1 MLVCVEELY
10 CAAGPEHTGGVE
22 RRRLPRMLLCQL
34 LQGTLRSNKHPTKY
48 VVDACGMRAAGSR
61 SQSPDQALRHG
72 PHLSYRQRSYVAIS
86 LVYSFFL
93 LLYVTCQLLCRAA
106 WGVGRGGGGADVP

>member
-1 MLVCVEELY
+1 MLVRVEELY
-10 CAAGPEHTGGVE
+10 CAAGPEHIGGVQ
-22 RRRLPRMLLCQL
+22 RRRLPRMLLCQV

-48 VVDACGMRAAGSR
+48 VWMHVACELPAVARN
-61 SQSPDQALRHG
+61 SPDQALRYG

-93 LLYVTCQLLCRAA
+93 LLYVTCPAPVQGRMGSRAR
-106 WGVGRGGGGADVP
+106 WRRC